1 MMDILDK
8 QLDDHTNGMWEDT
21 ADSSPEYLVEEETV
35 MPYIEIFNYSSMM
48 ELSCTIPSDV

>member
-35 MPYIEIFNYSSMM
+35 MPYIEIFNYSSMI